1 MKLSLVIPCYNEE
14 ENLPQLSKKIDE
26 LIKNSFVQIILVDNG
41 SSDGTRGYLNKY
53 SKKNNT
59 IKIVKINK
67 NLGYGHGI
75 IEGLKKADGDILS
88 WTHADMQTDPL
99 DVLKGYEIFKNYGL
113 DIFVKGKR
121 YGRPYT
127 DIIFTVGMSVFETI
141 FLKKFLWD
149 INAQPTMFS
158 KKNFQSWGNAPIDF
172 SLDLY
177 AYFNAK
183 KNNIKVY
190 KFPVKFDQR
199 LYGVSKWNVNW
210 TAKIKFIQRTLK
222 YSFKLKKE
230 L

>member
-14 ENLPQLSKKIDE
+14 ENLPQLTKKIDV
-26 LIKNSFVQIILVDNG
+26 LNKNRFVQIILVDNG
-41 SSDGTRGYLNKY
+41 SSDGTRDYLNKY
-53 SKKNNT
+53 SKKNNQ

-99 DVLKGYEIFKNYGL
+99 DILKGLEIFKKHGP

-121 YGRPYT
+121 YGRPFT
-127 DIIFTVGMSVFETI
+127 DIIFTVGMSFFETI

-158 KKNFQSWGNAPIDF
+158 KKFFKTWANAPIDF

-199 LYGVSKWNVNW
+199 LYGASKWNLNW
-210 TAKIKFIQRTLK
+210 PAKIKFIHRTLK